1 MHVHCDPCWRKG
13 QWWNNLEVYLVVDDV
28 ETCKVRYLSKDFC
41 GEADY
46 LDNKYIM
53 VDDVFTEND
62 EDVDRHRKFYHCYGY
77 ALEMILSNQSCD

>member
-1 MHVHCDPCWRKG
+1 VIDG
-13 QWWNNLEVYLVVDDV
+13 V
-28 ETCKVRYLSKDFC
+28 ETCKVGYLSKEFC

-53 VDDVFTEND
+53 VDDVFSEND

-77 ALEMILSNQSCD
+77 ALGTILSNQSCD

>member
-1 MHVHCDPCWRKG
+1 MNVHCVPCWRKG
-13 QWWNNLEVYLVVDDV
+13 QWWHDLEVYLVVDGV
-28 ETCKVRYLSKDFC
+28 ETCKVGYLSKEFC

-62 EDVDRHRKFYHCYGY
+62 EDVDRRRKFYQCYGY
-77 ALEMILSNQSCD
+77 ALGTILSNQSCD